1 MVNEGRSRLGS
12 RHRGGFS
19 FIIAFDECAFF
30 THFNLDGSCF
40 ACGIGLFDFAGGF
53 FHQRDLFTLAGD
65 SAVTGLQIAQKL
77 LLVVFS
83 QRVGGR

>member
-1 MVNEGRSRLGS
+1 MVNKGGSRLNC
-12 RHRGGFS
+12 RRRCCFGFV
-19 FIIAFDECAFF
+19 IALDECAFF
-30 THFNLDGSCF
+30 THFNLNGSCF
-40 ACGIGLFDFAGGF
+40 ASGIGLFDFAGGF

-65 SAVTGLQIAQKL
+65 SAMTGLQIAQKL